1 VLRYMWLIV
10 KYGALIAVAVFAIPR
25 LTTWLPFTLQFA
37 HPEQDN
43 CTFGPVSNAEY
54 CAMLL
59 KARSLQRWKWLGP
72 NAADE
77 LLKQFLEVSKGSSSP
92 YVKIAAI
99 HAVLRALGAEFRN
112 NGLFSQDIF
121 NRVSTKGGA
130 IPNNYALPVP
140 RIGVFSV
147 WPGNAWFIGALKG
160 PRSSTD
166 GPASPRQGQ
175 VYFVVHLPNPIDPI
189 PNTLWWGEISC
200 PPVPPQDLQTF
211 LSD

>member
-1 VLRYMWLIV
+1 VLRYMWPIV
-10 KYGALIAVAVFAIPR
+10 KYGALIAVAVFAVPR
-25 LTTWLPFTLQFA
+25 LTTWLPFTLPFA

-54 CAMLL
+54 RAMLL

-77 LLKQFLEVSKGSSSP
+77 LLKQFLEVSEGSSSP

-112 NGLFSQDIF
+112 NGLFSEDMF

-130 IPNNYALPVP
+130 IQNNYALPVT

-147 WPGNAWFIGALKG
+147 WPGNAWFIGDLKG
-160 PRSSTD
+160 PRTI
-166 GPASPRQGQ
+166 G
-175 VYFVVHLPNPIDPI
+175 IDTGK
-189 PNTLWWGEISC
+189 NRCT
-200 PPVPPQDLQTF
+200 
-211 LSD
+211 